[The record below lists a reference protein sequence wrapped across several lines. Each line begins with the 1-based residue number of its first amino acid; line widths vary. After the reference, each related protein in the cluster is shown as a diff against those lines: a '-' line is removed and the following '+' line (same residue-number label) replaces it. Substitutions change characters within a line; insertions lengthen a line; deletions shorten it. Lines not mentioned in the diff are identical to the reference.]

1 MSDQIQP
8 LVLKH
13 YGISPWEINVITSI
27 LDKRFKTED
36 EEIENT
42 YEDKFVSHLEISF
55 PYSFNEEFF
64 KWFDFREWDKLK
76 GVFKEMKRRRG
87 NGKAIK
93 IELNFSGDPH
103 ITFIIQSDQSQWFK
117 MEVEKIDFVVELL
130 PYHLEPDKIPKG
142 VKKVIYNFNQ
152 ETARWKLNTVYTN
165 DEVFVNSEK
174 GWKLT
179 T

>member
-1 MSDQIQP
+1 MSDEIQP
-8 LVLKH
+8 LLLKH

-27 LDKRFKTED
+27 LDKRFQTKD

-64 KWFDFREWDKLK
+64 KWFDFKEWDRLK

-93 IELNFSGDPH
+93 IELNFSGDPD

-130 PYHLEPDKIPKG
+130 PYHLEPNKIPRG
-142 VKKVIYNFNQ
+142 VNKVVYNFDQ
-152 ETARWKLNTVYTN
+152 TAARWRLSTAYTN
-165 DEVFVNSEK
+165 ENKFLNSEN
-174 GWKLT
+174 GWKLIT
-179 T
+179 

>member
-8 LVLKH
+8 LLLKH

-27 LDKRFKTED
+27 LDKRFQTDD

-42 YEDKFVSHLEISF
+42 YENKFVSHLEISF

-64 KWFDFREWDKLK
+64 KWFDFKEWDKLK

-93 IELNFSGDPH
+93 IELNFSGDPN
-103 ITFIIQSDQSQWFK
+103 IIFIIQSDQSQWFK

-142 VKKVIYNFNQ
+142 VKKVVYNFDQ
-152 ETARWKLNTVYTN
+152 ETARWKLSTVHTN
-165 DEVFVNSEK
+165 EKMFVNSEN

>member
-1 MSDQIQP
+1 MSEQIKP
-8 LVLKH
+8 LIMKH
-13 YGISPWEINVITSI
+13 YGVSPWEINVITSI
-27 LDKRFKTED
+27 LDKRFLTED

-42 YEDKFVSHLEISF
+42 YEEKFVSHLEILF

-64 KWFDFREWDKLK
+64 KWFNYKEWDRLK

-87 NGKAIK
+87 DGKALR
-93 IELNFSGDPH
+93 IELSFAGEPNIKFVLE
-103 ITFIIQSDQSQWFK
+103 SDESQGVK

-130 PYHLEPDKIPKG
+130 PYHLDEEKLPMG
-142 VKKVIYNFNQ
+142 VNSVIYNFDQ
-152 ETARWKLNTVYTN
+152 EAARWRLNTVFT
-165 DEVFVNSEK
+165 DEKKFVNTEN